1 MQYVPRNRTGENE
14 MNHPSASK
22 DVILFTM
29 EQWIMGRNA
38 ERNRAIFYDHLFRG
52 MTYEQIAEAYDMSA
66 RQIQNVIRLCEKK
79 VFPHV
84 PG

>member
-1 MQYVPRNRTGENE
+1 MKPT
-14 MNHPSASK
+14 HASK
-22 DVILFTM
+22 DDVIEAM

-52 MTYEQIAEAYDMSA
+52 LTYEQIAEAYEMSS
-66 RQIQNVIRLCEKK
+66 RQIQNVIRSCERI
-79 VFPHV
+79 VFSHF

>member
-1 MQYVPRNRTGENE
+1 MQYVSRNWTGEE
-14 MNHPSASK
+14 MNKPEASK
-22 DVILFTM
+22 DAILVAM

-38 ERNRAIFYDHLFRG
+38 ERNRSIFYDHLFRG
-52 MTYEQIAEAYDMSA
+52 LTYEQIAETYEMSS

-79 VFPHV
+79 VYPHV

>member
-1 MQYVPRNRTGENE
+1 
-14 MNHPSASK
+14 MNKPEASK
-22 DVILFTM
+22 DAILVAM

-52 MTYEQIAEAYDMSA
+52 LTYEQIAEAYEMSS

>member
-1 MQYVPRNRTGENE
+1 MQCVRRNRTGESE
-14 MNHPSASK
+14 MNYPSVSK
-22 DVILFTM
+22 DVILSAM

-52 MTYEQIAEAYDMSA
+52 LTYEQIAEAYEMSS
-66 RQIQNVIRLCEKK
+66 RQIQNVIRLCERK

>member
-1 MQYVPRNRTGENE
+1 MKQQPN
-14 MNHPSASK
+14 ASK
-22 DVILFTM
+22 DAIMIVM

-52 MTYEQIAEAYDMSA
+52 LTYEQIAEAYEMSS